1 LEEKYDGDRQ
11 NFIKG
16 KCHGVSL
23 VVVVVVVVVVNI
35 SEGFL
40 EGP

>member
-1 LEEKYDGDRQ
+1 VTGG
-11 NFIKG
+11 I
-16 KCHGVSL
+16 VIV

-40 EGP
+40 EGPY